1 MAKIDRNSID
11 DAKNV
16 FEKLLP
22 EESIRTKFIEF
33 LSDAISYANRLN
45 SQKWNL
51 NLDKNGNF
59 IRFNTG
65 HEYCIQINKNELL
78 ILCDRTTLSPI
89 ITNYE
94 IPVKYRGH
102 IGRERVHSYDINKV
116 PDCLAKTKNSIGC
129 LLTLDKKVEKY
140 LDFFKSSNKDFI
152 REAIKTY
159 HMPQMRAAHSRGAVE
174 YLAEIYSDNVSQP
187 IYEITD
193 LPTLNEFLED
203 EKSEIKKA
211 RKLNHKQRKIRLEKS
226 VSKPK
231 KTIVSHAVF
240 IRNPYVV
247 AEVLERANGVCERCK
262 KKAPFF
268 KDSDESPYLEVHHK
282 IPLAEGG
289 DDTVENSI
297 GLCPNC
303 HRHAHYGTK
312 TY

>member
-1 MAKIDRNSID
+1 MAKIDRNNIE
-11 DAKNV
+11 DAKKV

-22 EESIRTKFIEF
+22 DESTRMKLIEF
-33 LSDAISYANRLN
+33 LSDAISYADILN

-65 HEYCIQINKNELL
+65 HEYCIQIYKNELL
-78 ILCDRTTLSPI
+78 ILCDRTTLKPI
-89 ITNYE
+89 IANYE

-102 IGRERVHSYDINKV
+102 IGRERVLSDNIDNV

-129 LLTLDKKVEKY
+129 LLPLDRAEKY

-174 YLAEIYSDNVSQP
+174 YLAEMYSNNVSQP
-187 IYEITD
+187 IYELTD
-193 LPTLNEFLED
+193 LPTLNEFIED
-203 EKSEIKKA
+203 EKSEIEKA
-211 RKLNHKQRKIRLEKS
+211 RKLNHKQRQTRLKKS
-226 VSKPK
+226 DPKPK
-231 KTIVSHAVF
+231 KTIVSQTVF

-247 AEVLERANGVCERCK
+247 AEVLERANGECERCN
-262 KKAPFF
+262 KKAPFL
-268 KDSDESPYLEVHHK
+268 KDTDESPYLEVHHK

-289 DDTVENSI
+289 DDTIENAI

>member
-1 MAKIDRNSID
+1 MAKIDRNSIE
-11 DAKNV
+11 DAKKV

-22 EESIRTKFIEF
+22 DESTRTKLIEF
-33 LSDAISYANRLN
+33 LSDAISYADILD

-65 HEYCIQINKNELL
+65 HEYCIQIYKNELL
-78 ILCDRTTLSPI
+78 ILCDRTTLKPI
-89 ITNYE
+89 IANYE
-94 IPVKYRGH
+94 IPIKYRGH
-102 IGRERVHSYDINKV
+102 IGRERVHSNNIDNV

-129 LLTLDKKVEKY
+129 LLPLDRAEKY

-174 YLAEIYSDNVSQP
+174 YLAQMYSNNVSQP
-187 IYEITD
+187 IYELTD
-193 LPTLNEFLED
+193 LPTLNEFIED
-203 EKSEIKKA
+203 EKSEIEKA
-211 RKLNHKQRKIRLEKS
+211 RKLNHKQRKARLKKS
-226 VSKPK
+226 NPKPK
-231 KTIVSHAVF
+231 KTIVSQTVF

-247 AEVLERANGVCERCK
+247 AEVLERANGVCERCH
-262 KKAPFF
+262 KKAPFL
-268 KDSDESPYLEVHHK
+268 KDSDQSPYLEVHHK
-282 IPLAEGG
+282 IPLTEGG
-289 DDTVENSI
+289 EDTVENAI

-303 HRHAHYGTK
+303 HRHAHYGRK